1 VGALAEATVLR
12 FLSRE
17 SRGRHIKWTTLRA
30 AANFSR
36 NNCTSRWFWSRI

>member
-17 SRGRHIKWTTLRA
+17 GRGRHI
-30 AANFSR
+30 
-36 NNCTSRWFWSRI
+36 